1 MTPPPDEA
9 PRDFPIRSA
18 DERGSDDTSEFGEV
32 IGVPGEGADRGW
44 QTYTRPEIDLIL
56 PRFDVGRIELAREY
70 RRGSRSAPKLKIVSD
85 RGLFLLKRR
94 SLERHP
100 VARIRFSHALQAAL
114 GRQGFPVAPLLADRV
129 TGDTLIMTE
138 GHAYELFRFVHGDRF
153 DKSARGATRAGDTL
167 AKLHSLTRDFDTSQ
181 ANQGSFHDA
190 AAVRIAL
197 ERFPESVMHVDIDA
211 DTEGLDAT
219 AAALRTLYARS
230 VDEVRE
236 LGFARLR
243 RAAVHGDWHPGNV
256 IFERGMNNL
265 AVAAVIDF
273 DSARSEPRIT
283 EVANGM
289 AQFSIQ
295 GDGTASPLE
304 WPTEFDANR
313 LQAFL
318 HGYLNGADHPLTAE
332 ERSMLPW
339 LMIEA
344 LIAESAVPVANQ
356 GAFADLPGAPFMA
369 LVARKCEWV
378 RQHRKAISSL

>member
-1 MTPPPDEA
+1 MTRPPDEA

-18 DERGSDDTSEFGEV
+18 DERGSDDTSEFSGIV
-32 IGVPGEGADRGW
+32 GAPGEGEDRGW
-44 QTYTRPEIDLIL
+44 QTYTRSELDQIL
-56 PRFDVGRIELAREY
+56 PRFDLGRIELAREY
-70 RRGSRSAPKLKIVSD
+70 RRGSRSAPKLKILSEQ
-85 RGLFLLKRR
+85 GQFLLKRR

-100 VARIRFSHALQAAL
+100 VARIRYSHAFQAAL
-114 GRQGFPVAPLLADRV
+114 GRQGFPVAPLLADRLS
-129 TGDTLIMTE
+129 GDTLLIMGE
-138 GHAYELFRFVHGDRF
+138 HAYELFRFVLGDRF
-153 DKSARGATRAGDTL
+153 DKSSRGAARAGEAL
-167 AKLHSLTRDFDTSQ
+167 AKLHAFTREFDTSQ
-181 ANQGSFHDA
+181 ASHGSYHDA
-190 AAVRIAL
+190 ATVRIAL
-197 ERFPESVMHVDIDA
+197 ERFPESVMRVDIDA
-211 DTEGLDAT
+211 DTEALDET
-219 AAALRTLYARS
+219 AAKLRTLYARS

-273 DSARSEPRIT
+273 DSARSEPIVT
-283 EVANGM
+283 ELANGM
-289 AQFSIQ
+289 AQFSIR

-304 WPTEFDANR
+304 WPAEFDANR
-313 LQAFL
+313 MQAFL
-318 HGYLNGADHPLTAE
+318 QGYLPAAATALTAE